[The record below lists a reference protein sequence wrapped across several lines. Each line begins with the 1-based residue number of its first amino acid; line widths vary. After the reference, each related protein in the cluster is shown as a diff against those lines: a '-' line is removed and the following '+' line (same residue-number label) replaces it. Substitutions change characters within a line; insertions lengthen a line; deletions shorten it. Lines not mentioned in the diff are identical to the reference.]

1 MDGGVDRAS
10 GERLL
15 ELFYEE
21 SLAADVGERR
31 RRELVAG
38 GPNLDDFNL
47 DAGDLGRESSPHDRR
62 LRQRQLAWPRA
73 DSYFQRPNP

>member
-10 GERLL
+10 GQRLL
-15 ELFYEE
+15 ELLYKEA
-21 SLAADVGERR
+21 LAADVGERR
-31 RRELVAG
+31 RRELVAA
-38 GPNLDDFNL
+38 GPNLDNFNL
-47 DAGDLGRESSPHDRR
+47 DTGDLGRELRANDRR